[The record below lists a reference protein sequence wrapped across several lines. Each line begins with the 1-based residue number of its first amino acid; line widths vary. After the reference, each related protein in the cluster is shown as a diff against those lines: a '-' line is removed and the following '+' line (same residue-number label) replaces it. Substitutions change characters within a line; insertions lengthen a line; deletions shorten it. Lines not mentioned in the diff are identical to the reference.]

1 MLRMSLFPETPGTLL
16 RKIAD
21 LQAGDDAAVWADFVE
36 RYLPAVR
43 AFIRLN
49 GAPENDQDDLVQ
61 EVFVK
66 LVGIL
71 RTSRY
76 DAAKARFRTYLAT
89 LMRNLLVDYFR
100 QIRSRE
106 TAVNGA
112 EQMTPLPEL
121 GSDPGHLLDVTWRLA
136 IHQAAVDHVLNVSL
150 LAAQS
155 KDIYR
160 AYVLEAQDIGA
171 VARRF
176 DVSRNTVSKIKMRV
190 NQMIAAIEASYCE

>member
-1 MLRMSLFPETPGTLL
+1 MPRMSLFPETPGTLL
-16 RKIAD
+16 KKIAD
-21 LQAGDDAAVWADFVE
+21 LKDGDDAAVWADFVE

-43 AFIRLN
+43 TFIRLS
-49 GAPENDQDDLVQ
+49 GAPENERDDLVQ

-66 LVGIL
+66 LVEIL
-71 RTSRY
+71 RASRY

-100 QIRSRE
+100 EIRSRE

-112 EQMTPLPEL
+112 ARIAPQPEL
-121 GSDPGHLLDVTWRLA
+121 GSDPGRLLDATWRLA
-136 IHQAAVDHVLNVSL
+136 VHQAAVDHVLNVSL
-150 LAAQS
+150 LAMQS

-160 AYVLEAQDIGA
+160 AYVIEEQDIGD

-190 NQMIAAIEASYCE
+190 NQMVEAVEASYRE